1 MTMKIVIN
9 RAGCVGHAR
18 CQAVA
23 PELYPLDDVGY
34 IDTDG
39 FDVPAGQEAAARN
52 GAKACPEKIIRTVN
66 DPSGKTWPPE
76 TSKT

>member
-1 MTMKIVIN
+1 MTMKIVID

-23 PELYPLDDVGY
+23 PDLYPLDDVGY

-39 FDVPAGQEAAARN
+39 FDVPEGMESAARN
-52 GAKACPEKIIRTVN
+52 GAKACPERIIRTVN
-66 DPSGKTWPPE
+66 DPNGKVWPPE
-76 TSKT
+76 KA